1 MLRERSNA
9 KTVIILHVGSLAR
22 RHKSETEICL
32 YALRYLQ
39 NCRVQKRSRPAIEP
53 RMKLAKHFVEKPWG
67 RTDIPAEFGLLSGRR
82 IGEIWYSAETE
93 TPLPILVK
101 WLFTSE
107 RLSIQVHPNDA
118 QAQARGMPSGKEECW
133 YVVDAEP
140 GAVIGIGT
148 KRRLSGEELY
158 AASLS
163 GEIEG
168 LMDWKK
174 VAAGDYFYIPAGTV
188 HAIGAGISLVEVQ
201 QYADITYRLYD
212 YGRDRELH
220 LDDGVAVSSA
230 APYFDIQ
237 SGRAETGMQLVAG
250 PHFELWY
257 VSDIEDVPALPPSGN
272 IWITPLSGHIETD
285 GEVAAK
291 GDCIVMSGKGKVT
304 FSSDASVLVAF

>member
-1 MLRERSNA
+1 
-9 KTVIILHVGSLAR
+9 
-22 RHKSETEICL
+22 
-32 YALRYLQ
+32 
-39 NCRVQKRSRPAIEP
+39 
-53 RMKLAKHFVEKPWG
+53 MKLAKHLVEKPWG
-67 RTDIPAEFGLLSGRR
+67 RTDISAEFGTMNGCRV
-82 IGEIWYSAETE
+82 GEIWYSAETE
-93 TPLPILVK
+93 VPLPILVK

-107 RLSIQVHPNDA
+107 RLSIQVHPDDA
-118 QAQARGMPSGKEECW
+118 QAQARGMASGKEECW

-140 GAVIGIGT
+140 GALIGIGT
-148 KRRLSGEELY
+148 KRPLSSEELY

-174 VAAGDYFYIPAGTV
+174 VSPGDYFYIPAGTV

-230 APYFDIQ
+230 TPYSDAR
-237 SGRAETGMQLVAG
+237 SGRAGLGTRLVDG
-250 PHFELWY
+250 PHFQLWY
-257 VSDIEDVPALPPSGN
+257 VSNMNDVPALLASGD
-272 IWITPLSGHIETD
+272 IWITPLSGQVQTD

-291 GDCIVMSGKGKVT
+291 GDCIVASSQANIT
-304 FSSDASVLVAF
+304 FSSDARALVAF

>member
-1 MLRERSNA
+1 M
-9 KTVIILHVGSLAR
+9 
-22 RHKSETEICL
+22 
-32 YALRYLQ
+32 
-39 NCRVQKRSRPAIEP
+39 QKRSRPAIEL
-53 RMKLAKHFVEKPWG
+53 RMKLAKQFVEKPWG
-67 RTDIPAEFGLLSGRR
+67 RTDIPAEFGSLSGRR
-82 IGEIWYSAETE
+82 VGEIWYSAETE
-93 TPLPILVK
+93 APLPILVK

-140 GAVIGIGT
+140 DALIGIGT
-148 KRRLSGEELY
+148 KRRLSGEELF

-212 YGRDRELH
+212 YGRDRALH

-230 APYFDIQ
+230 IPYSDDR
-237 SGRAETGMQLVAG
+237 SGRARLGTKLADG
-250 PHFELWY
+250 PHFQLWH
-257 VSDIEDVPALPPSGN
+257 VSDIEDVPALPLSGN

-285 GEVAAK
+285 GEIAAK
-291 GDCIVMSGKGKVT
+291 GDCIVMSGKAKVT